1 MSMEKTRDL
10 LRRLMKKV
18 FEHNEYYIF
27 VNRSLDDLPPERP
40 LPAGLRIVRIDQGN
54 ADELE
59 RIEGL
64 PANKRRDFRRMLAQG
79 QVGYFAL
86 DGQRAAGHLWAI
98 IPRPNEVVN
107 RGYVRIYPGEAYAH
121 YAHTYPPYRRQGIA
135 FALSLHLLHDVLSM
149 PDVRVVKASVLTTNT
164 PSLAMMEA
172 LHSRQVGR
180 ISHWRVL
187 GIPYRKVQLEPG
199 MEQGARW

>member
-1 MSMEKTRDL
+1 MEKTRDF
-10 LRRLMKKV
+10 LRRLAKKV

-27 VNRSLDDLPPERP
+27 VNRSPDDLPPERP
-40 LPAGLRIVRIDQGN
+40 LPAGLRIVRIDQRN
-54 ADELE
+54 ANELE

-98 IPRPNEVVN
+98 IPREKAVN
-107 RGYVRIYPGEAYAH
+107 RGYVRVYPGEAYAH

-135 FALSLHLLHDVLSM
+135 FALSLHFLHDVLSM

-172 LHSRQVGR
+172 LQGRRVGR

-187 GIPYRKVQLEPG
+187 GIHYRKVLLESG
-199 MEQGARW
+199 QEQGARW